1 MDSKTTGQPLK
12 SAKAVFYRE
21 EQHIPIVLSFIAAF
35 VDVVC
40 YIALFRTFTAFV
52 TGTLIILAAEIIHP
66 DELWI
71 MKVIVVFAFILSL
84 FFWLIFMRQFKQ
96 WKYLRVVVL
105 TMEAVLLGVFML
117 SGFLL
122 SPLSGADSPETILV
136 ALFAVFAMAFQN
148 AAMVQIF
155 HQHVPTTVMTGN
167 FVRFAI
173 SVIDIFGSGQAY
185 AEKDKDAVFKTRSQ
199 LRHYCYVLAAFSA
212 GALMGAIAYDVG
224 GFFALI
230 CPVLILTALALYLWP
245 RWHDSDE

>member
-1 MDSKTTGQPLK
+1 MTDQSPKSVKT
-12 SAKAVFYRE
+12 VFYRE

-40 YIALFRTFTAFV
+40 YLALFRTFTAFV

-71 MKVIVVFAFILSL
+71 MKVIVVLAFILSL
-84 FFWLIFMRQFKQ
+84 FFWLIFMRKFKK

-105 TMEAVLLGVFML
+105 IMEAVLLGAFML

-122 SPLSGADSPETILV
+122 SPLGGADSPETILV
-136 ALFAVFAMAFQN
+136 ALFAVFAMALQN

-185 AEKDKDAVFKTRSQ
+185 AEKDRNAAFKTRSQ
-199 LRHYCYVLAAFSA
+199 LRHYCYVLVAFSA
-212 GALMGAIAYDVG
+212 GALMGAIAYNVG
-224 GFFALI
+224 GFFALA
-230 CPVLILTALALYLWP
+230 CPVIILAALALYLW
-245 RWHDSDE
+245 RTLNDSSA